1 MAHQSVLVRGQIPA
15 PPTAV
20 WAVAR
25 DFCGHWHPAVA
36 TIRAERGPGGVEIRA
51 FTLHGDTTLYREQLI
66 FRSDSDRTLA
76 YLALEGIQGAERY
89 VGRITLTAS
98 ETGTTITASAE
109 VTAPARRAAQIVQ
122 GSRPILEAG
131 IAGLA
136 AAVALARPAPAV
148 AQARPA
154 PTVAQARPAPT
165 VAQARPAPAVAQARP
180 AAAANPTPVDTAL
193 ETVTLVGTPRLALTV
208 TPAKPGP
215 LVLFVH
221 GIGGARGNWD
231 CQLRCVA
238 PHARAAALD
247 LRGYGGSAL
256 GPAQSTVEDHC
267 DDILRAMQ
275 ALSAEKL
282 ILVGLSFGAWIA
294 TSFALRHPDKLGGL
308 VLSGGCTGMSE
319 AGPQERELFRLSRQA
334 PLDAGKTP
342 ADFAAALVKVLAGPN
357 ATDAAKAELRAS
369 MSAIPAATYRDAL
382 ICYTNPPQRFD
393 FARLGMP
400 VLLMTGQHDRLA
412 PPSEIRGVAHRIVD
426 AARRPDVRFE
436 QIADAGHLCN
446 LEHPQA
452 YNRVLIDFVRQVLP

>member
-136 AAVALARPAPAV
+136 AAVAQARPAPAV
-148 AQARPA
+148 AL
-154 PTVAQARPAPT
+154 
-165 VAQARPAPAVAQARP
+165 ARPAPAVAQARP

>member
-136 AAVALARPAPAV
+136 AAVAL
-148 AQARPA
+148 
-154 PTVAQARPAPT
+154 
-165 VAQARPAPAVAQARP
+165 ARPAPAVAQARP

>member
-136 AAVALARPAPAV
+136 AA
-148 AQARPA
+148 
-154 PTVAQARPAPT
+154 